1 MIARH
6 LFVSGRVQGVFFR
19 DWTVA
24 TARGL
29 GLVGWVRN
37 LSDGRVEIVAQ
48 GDETAIERMIAQCRQ
63 GPENARVDEID
74 ISDAPTE
81 NFTIFEKR
89 ATV

>member
-24 TARGL
+24 TARQL

-48 GDETAIERMIAQCRQ
+48 GDQTAVERLIAQCRQ
-63 GPENARVDEID
+63 GPENARVDKLD
-74 ISDAPTE
+74 VSDATAS

>member
-24 TARGL
+24 TAREL

-37 LSDGRVEIVAQ
+37 LSDRRVEIVAQ
-48 GDETAIERMIAQCRQ
+48 GDQTAVERLIAQCRQ
-63 GPENARVDEID
+63 GPENARVDKLD
-74 ISDAPTE
+74 VSDATAS